1 MERSYEQEYIIS
13 QQAVREYADEV
24 RGLEKQLRE
33 KEKII
38 RILVEEAEEGEQNEY
53 ENDEKGI

>member
-1 MERSYEQEYIIS
+1 MERSYEQEYITS

-24 RGLEKQLRE
+24 RELEKRLRE

-38 RILVEEAEEGEQNEY
+38 RILIEEAEEGEQNEVD
-53 ENDEKGI
+53 NEKDN